1 LYATLH
7 MLDVTVHYKKGNPMN
22 RIKTFWQVLTII
34 LLSSGLFGQDTKS
47 DVLSYSLSY
56 ITPYLISSDFL
67 ECEFAPIYMNVEAN
81 IHYKPLDRISF
92 SSGLGYFT
100 ETETIHFCPCSS
112 PPSDI
117 DYEHTVTESNFRI
130 PIQFNYHWWK
140 SPDYP
145 DWYFKAVYTNAI
157 LFSTSRSFENDE
169 LIRKRKSDNYY
180 NPSVGLGIGGIF
192 LKNKPVGLIV
202 EGTIE
207 KHLRYPQVNGGTWYS
222 LKIGVVL

>member
-1 LYATLH
+1 
-7 MLDVTVHYKKGNPMN
+7 MK
-22 RIKTFWQVLTII
+22 RIKTLLLVPAVL
-34 LLSSGLFGQDTKS
+34 LLSIGLFGQDTKS

-67 ECEFAPIYMNVEAN
+67 ECEFAPIYLNVEAN
-81 IHYKPLDRISF
+81 IHYKPFDRISF

-100 ETETIHFCPCSS
+100 ETETYGYINWGA
-112 PPSDI
+112 PPDAP
-117 DYEHTVTESNFRI
+117 DYDHTATETNFRI

-157 LFSTSRSFENDE
+157 SFTKFRSFENDE
-169 LIRKRKSDNYY
+169 LTSKRKSNYIY
-180 NPSVGLGIGGIF
+180 EPSVGIGIGSIF
-192 LKNKPVGLIV
+192 LKNKPVGMIL

-207 KHLRYPQVNGGTWYS
+207 KTLRWETFSKSTFYS
-222 LKIGVVL
+222 LKIGIVL

>member
-1 LYATLH
+1 
-7 MLDVTVHYKKGNPMN
+7 MK
-22 RIKTFWQVLTII
+22 RIKTLWLVPTI
-34 LLSSGLFGQDTKS
+34 LLFSIGLFGQETKPS
-47 DVLSYSLSY
+47 AFSYSLSY

-81 IHYKPLDRISF
+81 IHYKPFDRISF

-100 ETETIHFCPCSS
+100 ETETYGYINWGA
-112 PPSDI
+112 PPDAP
-117 DYEHTVTESNFRI
+117 DYNHTATESNFRI

-157 LFSTSRSFENDE
+157 LFSMSRSFENDE

-207 KHLRYPQVNGGTWYS
+207 KTLRWETFSKSTFYS
-222 LKIGVVL
+222 LKIGIVL

>member
-1 LYATLH
+1 
-7 MLDVTVHYKKGNPMN
+7 MK
-22 RIKTFWQVLTII
+22 RIKTLLLIPAIV
-34 LLSSGLFGQDTKS
+34 LLSIGLFGQDTKS

-56 ITPYLISSDFL
+56 ITPYLISSDADF
-67 ECEFAPIYMNVEAN
+67 EFEPIYINFEAN
-81 IHYKPLDRISF
+81 IHYKPFDRISF
-92 SSGLGYFT
+92 SSGLGYFI
-100 ETETIHFCPCSS
+100 ETETYGFINWGEPR
-112 PPSDI
+112 DDD
-117 DYEHTVTESNFRI
+117 DYYTSTETNFRI

-180 NPSVGLGIGGIF
+180 DPSVGLGIGGIF

-207 KHLRYPQVNGGTWYS
+207 KTFRRETFSDATYYS
-222 LKIGVVL
+222 LKIGIVL

>member
-1 LYATLH
+1 
-7 MLDVTVHYKKGNPMN
+7 MK
-22 RIKTFWQVLTII
+22 RIKTLLLIPAIV
-34 LLSSGLFGQDTKS
+34 LLSIGLYGQETKS

-56 ITPYLISSDFL
+56 ITPYFITSDFL
-67 ECEFAPIYMNVEAN
+67 EGEFAPIYINFEAN
-81 IHYKPLDRISF
+81 IHYKPFDRISF
-92 SSGLGYFT
+92 SSGLGYFI
-100 ETETIHFCPCSS
+100 ETKTYYGYIHLGEPRDDDNYSTS
-112 PPSDI
+112 
-117 DYEHTVTESNFRI
+117 TGTNFRI

-140 SPDYP
+140 SPDES

-157 LFSTSRSFENDE
+157 SFSTSRSFENDE

-207 KHLRYPQVNGGTWYS
+207 RRLRYPQINSGTLYS
-222 LKIGVVL
+222 LKIGIVL

>member
-1 LYATLH
+1 
-7 MLDVTVHYKKGNPMN
+7 MK
-22 RIKTFWQVLTII
+22 RIKTLLLIPVII
-34 LLSSGLFGQDTKS
+34 LLSIGLFGQDTNS

-56 ITPYLISSDFL
+56 IPPYLISTDFM

-81 IHYKPLDRISF
+81 IHYKPFDRISF

-100 ETETIHFCPCSS
+100 KTEHIQFYSWAS
-112 PPSDI
+112 EPSDI
-117 DYEHTVTESNFRI
+117 DYDHTATETNFRI

-169 LIRKRKSDNYY
+169 LIRKRKSNNFYT
-180 NPSVGLGIGGIF
+180 PSVGLGIGGIF
-192 LKNKPVGLIV
+192 LKNKPVGMLL

-207 KHLRYPQVNGGTWYS
+207 KTLRWESFNEATYYS
-222 LKIGVVL
+222 LKIGIVL

>member
-1 LYATLH
+1 
-7 MLDVTVHYKKGNPMN
+7 MR
-22 RIKTFWQVLTII
+22 RIKTLWLVPTI
-34 LLSSGLFGQDTKS
+34 LLLSMGMFGQHTKS
-47 DVLSYSLSY
+47 DVLSFSLSY

-81 IHYKPLDRISF
+81 IHYKPFDRISF
-92 SSGLGYFT
+92 SSGLGYFIKT
-100 ETETIHFCPCSS
+100 ETYRFIYWGAPPDRPDYYHTSTET
-112 PPSDI
+112 
-117 DYEHTVTESNFRI
+117 NFRI

-157 LFSTSRSFENDE
+157 LFSISRSFENDE
-169 LIRKRKSDNYY
+169 LIRKRKSNNFYD
-180 NPSVGLGIGGIF
+180 PSVGLGIGGIF

-207 KHLRYPQVNGGTWYS
+207 KTLRWETFCEATYYS
-222 LKIGVVL
+222 LKIGIVL